1 MDMDVYKWFWFLA
14 SVVLLFFFVIFV
26 SGPSIWGQDSSPR
39 QAAETAAAEATEE
52 M

>member
-14 SVVLLFFFVIFV
+14 SVVLLFFVIFV